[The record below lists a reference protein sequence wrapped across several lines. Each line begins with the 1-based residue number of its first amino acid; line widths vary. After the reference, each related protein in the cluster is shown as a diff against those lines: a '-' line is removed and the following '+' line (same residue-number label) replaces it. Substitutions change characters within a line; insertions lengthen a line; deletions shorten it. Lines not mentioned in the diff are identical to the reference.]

1 MRRLVA
7 LLLLCTVGFPTPV
20 LAQGAPLVGSPN
32 GPAPD
37 GNDEEAVAGQ
47 QTAAPLPVQMH
58 NRAARATSRPSGG
71 RADDNVVTAAEDAF
85 GSSIGN
91 ESIGLYSPSQVR
103 GFSPVTAGN
112 VRIEGVYIDRQGSIA
127 SRLVEGSTVRVGLTA
142 QGYPFPAPTGIVD
155 YRLRKPGDEILVS
168 MLGGLFAYGAPAIEV
183 DAQVPIAAG
192 RFGIAAGASIAGEEY
207 YDGADAR
214 YIRAALI
221 PRWLPAGGIEIIPFA
236 SAIWGNGEEAP
247 PLIQTAGNIMPP
259 RTPRRRYFGQQWTAK
274 SSASENHGV
283 IGKAR
288 IGRDW
293 AISAGAFR
301 SSFTNRR
308 NFASRFLD
316 TTADGRTREQVIAD
330 PRQRY
335 VSTSGELRVSRS
347 IAEGPRLHILHA
359 SVRARA
365 VDSRYGGSAPALNL
379 GPRQLGERVVVQP
392 PRLEFR
398 ERTRDAVR
406 QTTIG
411 IAYEGRWKGVG
422 EASIG
427 IQRADYR
434 KTIAQP
440 GLPETTTRDR
450 PWLLNAAGSLLI
462 SSRLA
467 LYAGHTRGL
476 EESGIAPNNAA
487 NRNEALPAIRT
498 RQSDAGL
505 RWALTQRMKLV
516 AGLFDVRKPYFSTDA
531 QNRFVVLGDVRH
543 RGAELSLSGSL
554 TDRLSV
560 VAGAVLMEPRVT
572 GDAVRRGIVG
582 ELPLGQPGRVV
593 RGNIDWRPPALPG
606 MSFDLAVAN
615 FSERAASRDNVVI
628 LPGYTLVDLGARYR
642 FQLGGA
648 PATLR
653 LQVANVADTYYYNV
667 LGGNTYGLTDGRRA
681 TLFLAVDL

>member
-1 MRRLVA
+1 MRHWIL
-7 LLLLCTVGFPTPV
+7 PV
-20 LAQGAPLVGSPN
+20 LFGAVSCTLPAAAQTLSPAGESSTSRSAPEATRNKAIVEQP
-32 GPAPD
+32 PA
-37 GNDEEAVAGQ
+37 
-47 QTAAPLPVQMH
+47 AAPPP
-58 NRAARATSRPSGG
+58 RSSAG
-71 RADDNVVTAAEDAF
+71 RADDNAVTAAEDAF

-112 VRIEGVYIDRQGSIA
+112 VRIEGVYIDRQGAIPT
-127 SRLVEGSTVRVGLTA
+127 RLVDGSTVRVGLTA

-155 YRLRKPGDEILVS
+155 YRLRKPGDETVVS
-168 MLGGLFAYGAPAIEV
+168 VLGGIFPYGAPSIEV
-183 DAQVPIAAG
+183 DAQFPIIAD
-192 RFGIAAGASIAGEEY
+192 RFGIAAGVSIAHEEY

-214 YIRAALI
+214 YIRAAFI
-221 PRWLPAGGIEIIPFA
+221 PRWRPTDDIEIIPFA
-236 SAIWGNGEEAP
+236 SATWGNDEEAA
-247 PLIQTAGNIMPP
+247 PLIQTAGNITPP
-259 RTPRRRYFGQQWTAK
+259 RVPRRRYFGQDWTAK
-274 SSASENHGV
+274 DSVSQNHGV

-293 AISAGAFR
+293 AISAGVFR
-301 SSFTNRR
+301 SSFTNLQ

-330 PRQRY
+330 PKQRY
-335 VSTSGELRVSRS
+335 ASTSGEIRVSRS

-365 VDSRYGGSAPALNL
+365 LDSSYGGSAPALDL
-379 GPRQLGERVVVQP
+379 GVRQLGERIVIARP
-392 PRLEFR
+392 ADFAFG
-398 ERTRDAVR
+398 ERTQDAVR

-411 IAYEGRWKGVG
+411 VAYEGRWKDVG
-422 EASIG
+422 EASLG
-427 IQRADYR
+427 LQRADYR

-440 GLPETTTRDR
+440 NLPGATAHDQ

-462 SSRLA
+462 TSRLA
-467 LYAGHTRGL
+467 AYAGHTRGL

-505 RWALTQRMKLV
+505 RWALTDRMKLV
-516 AGLFDVRKPYFSTDA
+516 AGVFDIRKPYFNTDA

-543 RGAELSLSGSL
+543 RGAEFSLSGNP

-560 VAGAVLMEPRVT
+560 VAGTVLMKPRVT
-572 GDAVRRGIVG
+572 GEAVERGIIG
-582 ELPLGQPGRVV
+582 KLPLGQSGRVV
-593 RGNIDWRPPALPG
+593 RGNVDWRPLALPG
-606 MSFDLAVAN
+606 VSFDLAVAN

-642 FQLGGA
+642 FKLGEA
-648 PATLR
+648 PAMLR
-653 LQVANVADTYYYNV
+653 FQLSNVANTYYYSV
-667 LGGNTYGLTDGRRA
+667 LGGNTYGLADGRRA
-681 TLFLAVDL
+681 TLFVAVDF